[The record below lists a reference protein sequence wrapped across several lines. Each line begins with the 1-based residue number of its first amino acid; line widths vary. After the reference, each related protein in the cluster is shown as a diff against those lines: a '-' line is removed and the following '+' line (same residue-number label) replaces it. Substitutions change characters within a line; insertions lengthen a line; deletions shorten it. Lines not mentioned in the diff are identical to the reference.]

1 MENAG
6 ETMQTAIDQ
15 AITLITEYGLDVV
28 GAIVILVLGLI
39 VSGWVSRAVR
49 SGLSRVKSVDSMLRG
64 FFASMAK
71 YFVIAITLIAV
82 LERFG
87 VETTSFV
94 AVLGAAGL
102 AIGLALQGTLQ
113 NIAAGIMLLVLRPF
127 KVGEY
132 ISTGSIDGTVQEVGL
147 FATELKT
154 FDGLYRLAPNST
166 LWNVS
171 ITNYS
176 RVAQRMHELAIGI
189 GYEDDLRK
197 AIDIMLDL
205 AKNNENVLSDPEP
218 YAFVKELGDSAVVVA
233 MRYWVPGPLW
243 WKTTHVMTRD
253 AKLAFDDAGI
263 SIPFPQVTLSTL
275 DDDGLP
281 VKPEKNEQADNEQAD
296 KAENKPAARAGSK
309 AANKPA
315 ARAGAKKQPE

>member
-102 AIGLALQGTLQ
+102 AIGLALQGTLS
-113 NIAAGIMLLVLRPF
+113 NVAAGVMLLLFRPF
-127 KVGEY
+127 KVGDYVEVAGL
-132 ISTGSIDGTVQEVGL
+132 SGTVADVSL
-147 FATELKT
+147 FTTELT
-154 FDGLYRLAPNST
+154 TPDNVQIVTPNSDIWGT
-166 LWNVS
+166 A
-171 ITNYS
+171 IKNYS
-176 RVAQRMHELAIGI
+176 HHATRRVQLIVGI
-189 GYEDDLRK
+189 GYGDDMDK
-197 AIDIMLDL
+197 AIEVIKGVIS
-205 AKNNENVLSDPEP
+205 AEERIHAEP
-218 YAFVKELGDSAVVVA
+218 APFVAVSNLGDSSVDITIRVWCDAANFWPLSFTLPKAV
-233 MRYWVPGPLW
+233 
-243 WKTTHVMTRD
+243 KE
-253 AKLAFDDAGI
+253 AFDKNDI
-263 SIPFPQVTLSTL
+263 SIPFPQRDVHMYQ
-275 DDDGLP
+275 
-281 VKPEKNEQADNEQAD
+281 V
-296 KAENKPAARAGSK
+296 AAS
-309 AANKPA
+309 
-315 ARAGAKKQPE
+315 